1 MASKTSVKKYLAFA
15 FFAAAILSS
24 MIREWDAP
32 TACSLPAIIRTTA
45 R

>member
-1 MASKTSVKKYLAFA
+1 MKKRLAFA

-32 TACSLPAIIRTTA
+32 TACSLPAITRKAA

>member
-1 MASKTSVKKYLAFA
+1 MKKRLAFA

-32 TACSLPAIIRTTA
+32 TACSLPAITRTAA